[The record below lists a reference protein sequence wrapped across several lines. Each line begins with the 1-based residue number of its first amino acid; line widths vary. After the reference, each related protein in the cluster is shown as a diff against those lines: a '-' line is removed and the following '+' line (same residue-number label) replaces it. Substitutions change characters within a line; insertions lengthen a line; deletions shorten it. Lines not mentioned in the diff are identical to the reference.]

1 MPLFE
6 ARNALIPAGRKI
18 EWIRL
23 QSANCHL
30 RDKACGFRRVT
41 LLFASTDWS
50 NPLRPDFRS
59 LEAFYWTAKLSS
71 FSRAAERLNTTQP
84 AISQRI
90 AKLEEDI
97 EVRLLERS
105 ARGAVLTPKG
115 LELRDYVERLLRLMS
130 EMMDAV
136 AAPSAMSGVLRLGVA
151 ETLVHT
157 WLSRFIERVHTTYPN
172 VTLDVEVDVSSHL
185 QTGVLEGRL
194 DLAFLLGPVTDP
206 SMRDFMLC
214 GYPLAF
220 VASPD
225 LDFGPPN
232 QDGIHPIEKILAQPI
247 VTYPTTTL
255 PYIALSQVLPRRSEF
270 MPRIYSSSSL
280 STIVR
285 MTLDKIGVSVIPPVV
300 IEAELKRGELRL
312 LATDIALPQL
322 SFHATMSIKPDE
334 ALPLALVQLAKDVI
348 SESK

>member
-1 MPLFE
+1 
-6 ARNALIPAGRKI
+6 
-18 EWIRL
+18 
-23 QSANCHL
+23 
-30 RDKACGFRRVT
+30 V
-41 LLFASTDWS
+41 
-50 NPLRPDFRS
+50 RPDFRS
-59 LEAFYWTAKLSS
+59 LEAFFWTAQLSS

-90 AKLEEDI
+90 AKLEEDM

-115 LELRDYVERLLRLMS
+115 YELREYVERLLRLMS

-157 WLSRFIERVHTTYPN
+157 WVSRFIERVHARFPN
-172 VTLDVEVDVSSHL
+172 VTLDMEVDVSSHL
-185 QTGVLEGRL
+185 QQGILEGRL

-206 SMRDFMLC
+206 SMRDFNLC
-214 GYPLAF
+214 TYPLAF
-220 VASPD
+220 VASPQ
-225 LDFGPPN
+225 LDIGSP
-232 QDGIHPIEKILAQPI
+232 DDAGRYPIEKILAKPI

-255 PYIALSQVLPRRSEF
+255 PYIALSQLLPRRSGA

-285 MTLDKIGVSVIPPVV
+285 MTLDRIGVSVIPPVV
-300 IEAELKRGELRL
+300 IAAELAHGDLRIVD
-312 LATDIALPQL
+312 TDIELPRL
-322 SFHATMSIKPDE
+322 SFHATMAIKPDE
-334 ALPLALVQLAKDVI
+334 ALPMALVDLAREVI
-348 SESK
+348 AESE